1 MKDWKKVKVEI
12 KSIHNEID
20 PDNIFEFETNG
31 CKVRLFFTVEH
42 NPNIPDTILDQLLL
56 VFERKIKDNE
66 AKARE
71 GIYKQE

>member
-1 MKDWKKVKVEI
+1 MKDWKRVKVDSKKI
-12 KSIHNEID
+12 SKEID
-20 PDNIFEFETNG
+20 TDNIFEFETNG

-42 NPNIPDTILDQLLL
+42 NPNIPDTILDRLLL